1 MSRFA
6 IESPFLL
13 FSNSTI
19 LISPKKSL
27 FNFPTVSIISIL
39 KFSQTIISISIYTH
53 FTLCQI
59 NETRTKHPITTNRT
73 KPTAA
78 TYFLN
83 FSLLLLHVLTA
94 NLYAY
99 VNNSNKPQNRK
110 VQARTTHGSSEIAFT
125 DATRR
130 QSITA
135 MVGKCNEK
143 GEKRER
149 ETWKKEKIPKY
160 GWNFD
165 EVRWIQEVLV
175 NQFWIFDIFRYSW
188 FFPNQ

>member
-19 LISPKKSL
+19 LISPKNHYSIFQLYPLSRFWNFPKPLSLSL
-27 FNFPTVSIISIL
+27 FILTSHYVKSMREPSIPSP
-39 KFSQTIISISIYTH
+39 
-53 FTLCQI
+53 
-59 NETRTKHPITTNRT
+59 PIVRN
-73 KPTAA
+73 PQQLHI
-78 TYFLN
+78 FLN

-165 EVRWIQEVLV
+165 EVRSNQKVLV
-175 NQFWIFDIFRYSW
+175 NQVWIFDIFRYFS